1 MNRRSRD
8 TPTGTADAPPPTA
21 ERRGREGAAGRDGG
35 TRAATGESH
44 MRPDGAAHP
53 ERTGRILRVLLSDE
67 HHERRPQL
75 LARDVDQ
82 AMAELAGENSFQP
95 RGLQGPFVLRLALE
109 NGRLL
114 FDIRDAGERPLA
126 ALGLAVGPFR
136 RLMKDYL
143 MIVDSHAEAAAAGH
157 VARMEAIDMGRRG
170 LHNEG
175 AELIIQRLRGKID
188 VDFETARRLFTLVCV
203 LHQRP

>member
-1 MNRRSRD
+1 MNKRS
-8 TPTGTADAPPPTA
+8 TGDMPIGAADAPPA
-21 ERRGREGAAGRDGG
+21 EAGHEPDDDAARSNS
-35 TRAATGESH
+35 AAPSGN
-44 MRPDGAAHP
+44 
-53 ERTGRILRVLLSDE
+53 TGRILRVLLSDDPRT
-67 HHERRPQL
+67 RRSQL

-82 AMAELAGENSFQP
+82 AMAELAGENRFQP
-95 RGLQGPFVLRLALE
+95 RGVTGPFVLRLALE

-114 FDIRDAGERPLA
+114 FDIRDAGERPMA
-126 ALGLAVGPFR
+126 VLGLAIGPFR

-143 MIVDSHAEAAAAGH
+143 MVVDSHAAAASIGH
-157 VARMEAIDMGRRG
+157 LSRMEAIDMGRRG

-203 LHQRP
+203 LHQRL